1 MKKLLPILLLLVLLT
16 GCFNEGPDVT
26 IPSETPAPSDTNVPS
41 DLTMAQIIDL
51 ICQDVEVPAYE
62 AAELTDENFEYSA
75 FIPYEEGLTG
85 YKADA
90 LINATAH
97 SLVLIHSENG
107 NTADLAQK
115 ILDNA
120 NPFKWICVSAE
131 VTQTAYT
138 EHYVILVMSSA
149 EIVEGLIDN
158 FQSAVNDGDVTI
170 LDSVSVDLLAINS
183 EFIAD

>member
-1 MKKLLPILLLLVLLT
+1 MRKLLPILLLLVLLT
-16 GCFNEGPDVT
+16 GCFKEGSDVT
-26 IPSETPAPSDTNVPS
+26 IPSETPAPSDIAEPS
-41 DLTMAQIIDL
+41 DVTMPQIIDL
-51 ICQDVEVPAYE
+51 ICQDVDVPAYE
-62 AAELTDENFEYSA
+62 AVGLTDENFEYFA
-75 FIPYEEGLTG
+75 FIPHAEGLTG

-115 ILDNA
+115 VLDNA
-120 NPFKWICVSAE
+120 NPFKWICVSAD

-138 EHYVILVMSSA
+138 EHYIILVMSSA

-158 FQSAVNDGDVTI
+158 FENAVNDGDATI
-170 LDSVSVDLLAINS
+170 LDSVSVDLLAISS